1 MTRIIDFHTHAFP
14 DSLALRAMEALSS
27 GAEDW
32 PACHDGTIGGLLRS
46 MDEAGIDSAVVCSI
60 ATKPTQE
67 RPILEWSKSIA
78 SHRIIPFISLHPNGA
93 ARDQEDLLD
102 EAVDAGIKGVK
113 FHCMYQNFAADEE
126 RVYRMYEAIAERGL
140 IALFHAGFDICW
152 PESDVVSPAR
162 LLKVHRRV
170 PNLRMVAAHY
180 GGWRMWEEVA
190 EKLAGEEIYFDT
202 AFTLG
207 QIKDETWDKIWNRH
221 SPDRIL
227 FATDSPWM
235 DQKKD
240 LERLREKVGTGEAFN
255 KLASQNA
262 SKLLGLE

>member
-14 DSLALRAMEALSS
+14 DSLAPRAMETLSA

-32 PACHDGTIGGLLRS
+32 PAYHDGTVRGLLES
-46 MDEAGIDSAVVCSI
+46 MDKAGIEASVVCSI

-67 RPILEWSKSIA
+67 RPILDWSKSIA
-78 SHRIIPFISLHPNGA
+78 SDRIIPLISLHPDGE
-93 ARDQEDLLD
+93 ARQREALLD
-102 EAVDAGIKGVK
+102 EAADSGIKGVK
-113 FHCMYQNFAADEE
+113 FHCMYQKFAADEE
-126 RVYRMYEAIAERGL
+126 RAYRMYDAIAERRL

-152 PESDVVSPAR
+152 PESDVVSPTR
-162 LLKVHRRV
+162 LLHVHRHV
-170 PNLRMVAAHY
+170 PKLRMVAAHY

-190 EKLAGEEIYFDT
+190 EKLAGENIHFDT
-202 AFTLG
+202 SFTLG

-235 DQKKD
+235 DQKTD
-240 LERLREKVGTGEAFN
+240 LERLREKVGTGETFN

-262 SKLLGLE
+262 IRLLGLK